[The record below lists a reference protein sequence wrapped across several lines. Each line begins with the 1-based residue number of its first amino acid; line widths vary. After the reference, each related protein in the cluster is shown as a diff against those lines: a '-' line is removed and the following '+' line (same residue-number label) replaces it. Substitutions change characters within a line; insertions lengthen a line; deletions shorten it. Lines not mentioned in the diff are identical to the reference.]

1 MMDRTGNQLGNYRLI
16 RLLGKG
22 GFADVYLGEHI
33 YLQTQAAIKILH
45 TRLTPE
51 NRNDFLSEA
60 KTIARLAHPHIVR
73 VLDFGVDND
82 TPFLVMEYAPN
93 GTLRQRH
100 PQGTRLSL
108 PTLVFYVKQIA
119 SALQYAH
126 EQRLIHRD
134 VKPENMLLGRNYEV
148 LLSDF
153 GIATISQTSRSVPT
167 LDVSGTISYMAPEQI
182 QGKPRPASDQYS
194 LGIIIYEWLT
204 GACPFKGSFPE
215 IATQHMFAT
224 PPSLRVAYPL
234 LSPDVERVVMVALSK
249 NPDERFA
256 RIEAFAFALEQA
268 CQIELPTLPGSNPS
282 PLLPSSLPP
291 TIVAVPAREPL
302 PPVAPLDTGPH
313 HLPSPDL
320 YVQMPGAQQVYH
332 VPSPVTPV
340 PPVLI
345 NSTTSGGMPALKPRR
360 KVSRRAFVGGA
371 VLLAIAGSGIAWT
384 KLSPVFF
391 PSSAS
396 SSRNPPHPALTQPTK
411 SGTAAQPTPQSTPAS
426 QSSPTGSA
434 NSPTLRITRLY
445 TYPGPAE
452 EYTVAWA
459 PGGQYIASAGN
470 SSKIE
475 ILNSATGGVVL
486 TLNDNFNL
494 TESVAW
500 SPNGHYLASGHDD
513 SLVRIWDATNGT
525 LILRL
530 TGHSSHVNSVA
541 WSPDNTMIVS
551 GSGDKTAR
559 VWDAATGNSLVTYSG
574 HAHFINSV
582 AWAHSGTRVVSGSGD
597 YSAQVWDAASG
608 VQLVTYSLHSNE
620 VLSLAWSPDDQR
632 IASASDDSTVQIWN
646 STDGTRY
653 ITYLGHRS
661 FVVSVAWSPDGM
673 KIVSGGGDH
682 TKPVSDTSAQV
693 WDPYTGKGLITYTD
707 HHSEVE
713 SVAWAPD
720 SSRIASASDD
730 GTVRVWRMS

>member
-16 RLLGKG
+16 RLIGKG

-51 NRNDFLSEA
+51 TMNNFLSEA

-93 GTLRQRH
+93 STLRQRH
-100 PQGTRLSL
+100 PQGMRLSL
-108 PTLVFYVKQIA
+108 PTVVSYVKQIA

-126 EQRLIHRD
+126 DQRLIHRD

-153 GIATISQTSRSVPT
+153 GIATISQTSRSLPT

-215 IATQHMFAT
+215 IATQHMFTT

-249 NPDERFA
+249 NPEERFA
-256 RIEAFAFALEQA
+256 RVEAFAFALEQA
-268 CQIELPTLPGSNPS
+268 CQIELPTLPGSNLS
-282 PLLPSSLPP
+282 PLFPSSLSP
-291 TIVAVPAREPL
+291 TVVAAPARDPL
-302 PPVAPLDTGPH
+302 PSVSPVNTGPH
-313 HLPSPDL
+313 HLPPPDL
-320 YVQMPGAQQVYH
+320 YVPIPGAQQAYH

-340 PPVLI
+340 PPVLA
-345 NSTTSGGMPALKPRR
+345 NSTTSGDMPALQPQR

-371 VLLAIAGSGIAWT
+371 VLLAVAAGSGVAWT
-384 KLSPVFF
+384 KLSPVLF

-396 SSRNPPHPALTQPTK
+396 STGNSSHPAPTRPAK
-411 SGTAAQPTPQSTPAS
+411 SGTASQSTPAS
-426 QSSPTGSA
+426 QSSPTGST
-434 NSPTLRITRLY
+434 NSLTLAITRLY

-459 PGGQYIASAGN
+459 PGGQYFACAGN
-470 SSKIE
+470 SPKIE
-475 ILNSATGGVVL
+475 ILNSTTGSVVF

-494 TESVAW
+494 TDNVAW

-513 SLVRIWDATNGT
+513 SIVRIWDATNGT
-525 LILRL
+525 LVSRL
-530 TGHSSHVNSVA
+530 TGHRSHVNSVA
-541 WSPDNTMIVS
+541 WSPDNAMIVS

-559 VWDAATGNSLVTYSG
+559 VWDIATGNSLVTYTG
-574 HAHFINSV
+574 HAHYINSV
-582 AWAHSGTRVVSGSGD
+582 AWAHFGTRVVSGSGD
-597 YSAQVWDAASG
+597 YTAQVWDAASG
-608 VQLVTYSLHSNE
+608 LRLATYSLHSSD
-620 VLSLAWSPDDQR
+620 VLALAWSPDDQR

-646 STDGTRY
+646 STNGTRY
-653 ITYLGHRS
+653 ITYSGHRS

-682 TKPVSDTSAQV
+682 TKPVSDTSVQV
-693 WDPYTGKGLITYTD
+693 WDPHTGKGLVTYHD
-707 HHSEVE
+707 HQSEVE
-713 SVAWAPD
+713 SVAWASD

-730 GTVRVWRMS
+730 ATVRVWRVS